1 MAASPVLETLSALVR
16 INSVNPAY
24 ENGRPEA
31 ELIDFVSA
39 FFKERGIETRLQ
51 EALPGRPNL
60 IARIPGRNG
69 SRRILFEAHVDT
81 VGTAGMT
88 IPPFEAR
95 IESGRLYGRG
105 SCDVKAGLAALLH
118 AAASLKEE
126 GVLPPCEVWVVAAAD
141 EEHSCRGVLRLCE
154 GLRATAAVVAEPTEL
169 RVVSASKG
177 CVRWRIRCRGKAAHS
192 SKPHLG
198 VNAIQRMARVLLALE
213 ADTET
218 LARSAHPLVGS
229 PSFSVGVIG
238 GGVQVNIVPEDC
250 SILVDR
256 RLIPGEAPREVLG
269 RYERL
274 LAGLGL
280 EATMDPPLLEDP
292 TLETPVDSPIVRAA
306 SRILREK
313 GLPGEPMGVPYGS
326 DASKLAR
333 AGIPSIILGPGSI
346 DQAHAAEEYVE
357 CAEVEKALEIY
368 RQLMLEFE

>member
-1 MAASPVLETLSALVR
+1 MASSPVLETLSALVR

-31 ELIDFVSA
+31 EIIDFVSA
-39 FFKERGIETRLQ
+39 FFKERGIETCLQ

-60 IARIPGRNG
+60 IARLPGRNG

-81 VGTAGMT
+81 VGTVGMT
-88 IPPFEAR
+88 IPPFEPK
-95 IESGRLYGRG
+95 IENGRLYGRG
-105 SCDVKAGLAALLH
+105 SCDVKAGLAALMH
-118 AAASLKEE
+118 AAALLKKE
-126 GVLPPCEVWVVAAAD
+126 GAIPPCEVWVVAAAD
-141 EEHSCRGVLRLCE
+141 EEHSCRGVLALSR
-154 GLRATAAVVAEPTEL
+154 GLRAAAAVVAEPTEL

-177 CVRWRIRCRGKAAHS
+177 CLRWRIRCRGKAAHS

-198 VNAIQRMARVLLALE
+198 VNAIGRMARVLLALE
-213 ADTET
+213 ADSET
-218 LARSAHPLVGS
+218 LAGSAHPLVGS
-229 PSFSVGVIG
+229 PSLSVGVIA

-256 RLIPGEAPREVLG
+256 RLIPGEATGEVLG
-269 RYERL
+269 RYKRL
-274 LAGLGL
+274 LAGLGF
-280 EATMDPPLLEDP
+280 EATMEPPLLEDP
-292 TLETPVDSPIVRAA
+292 TLETPVDSPIVTTA

-313 GLPGEPMGVPYGS
+313 GLPGEPVGVPYGS

-346 DQAHAAEEYVE
+346 DQAHAAEEFVE

-368 RQLMLEFE
+368 RRLMMEFE